1 MNDATATSNPMIA
14 EMSVEALMA
23 EIAAR
28 GVKVAPV
35 VEKAAK
41 PAKVEL
47 TEAEVLVKIAEAVA
61 AVIPVQVEGE
71 APVVVDHDLIEL
83 RTVLVAKWRTTT
95 AKQEA
100 AKRPAPTGKKRGR
113 KSEAEKKA
121 EADAAALAANGGTP
135 TPEGTEPA
143 PEQAPEA

>member
-1 MNDATATSNPMIA
+1 MNTATSNPMIA
-14 EMSVEALMA
+14 EISDEALMA

-28 GVKVAPV
+28 GIKVAPV

-47 TEAEVLVKIAEAVA
+47 TEAEVLVKIAQAVA

-71 APVVVDHDLIEL
+71 APVEVDKDLVEL

-113 KSEAEKKA
+113 KSEAEKAA
-121 EADAAALAANGGTP
+121 EAAAAAALA
-135 TPEGTEPA
+135 
-143 PEQAPEA
+143 PEAPTSEPNPEA